1 MSNALAAGSLPQP
14 QPQAPEAPQAAP
26 EPPAAPPAPEAAP
39 EAPEAPEE
47 TPEAPPDADVP
58 PPTLAE
64 AGIDPE
70 LLQKAIHKMAVVTS
84 RLTTVLEKPTV
95 TRSAIIQ
102 MMTEIV
108 ADDAMSPQTAA
119 TFLADIPEEPDD
131 IREWAQR
138 HSDKGHELL
147 AQMAYAQHGSAQE
160 EAAQAP
166 EAAMP
171 PPGMMPQ

>member
-1 MSNALAAGSLPQP
+1 MSNALAAGSLP